1 MFAEASFSATQPTY
15 GTYPSTIID
24 HRALAQ
30 RPEALALALMQLI
43 LQIHDAGDRHH
54 ERRTSYYDGDDKD
67 DEALPPVLSYRRAD
81 EYLATDEFIPQCYI
95 KNEKSQSKIESN

>member
-1 MFAEASFSATQPTY
+1 MIAEVFFFLCTALP
-15 GTYPSTIID
+15 TYPSTIID

-30 RPEALALALMQLI
+30 RPEALALALVQLI

-54 ERRTSYYDGDDKD
+54 ERATSYNNRYDED

-81 EYLATDEFIPQCYI
+81 EYLAAGCAA
-95 KNEKSQSKIESN
+95 